1 MLKFLIGPVLI
12 AAGYAA
18 GSYYGADAE
27 QLVHKGPS
35 VTYAAVENA
44 LAGMRQNGTTFFEG
58 GKPVPYEV
66 RIDRTLNQRLF
77 ITLLF
82 DGRQGATADLEFTP
96 RDDGSATLVTARIHG
111 DRAVLRTALAGTSQA
126 KLAYAPDWM
135 LNLTA
140 KPVLQQLAE
149 QVERDGDAGLAFQ
162 GWSPSDAEA
171 QWESNLTDDQRQ
183 QVSEWRQYEATR
195 PAVDPNA
202 DAQRYM
208 SGGNESSR

>member
-1 MLKFLIGPVLI
+1 MLKFLIGPVLVG
-12 AAGYAA
+12 AGYAA

-35 VTYAAVENA
+35 VTYAAVETA

-58 GKPVPYEV
+58 GKPVPYEI
-66 RIDRTLNQRLF
+66 RIDRTLDQRLF
-77 ITLLF
+77 ITLYF
-82 DGRQGATADLEFTP
+82 DGRQGGTADLEFTP
-96 RDDGSATLVTARIHG
+96 REGGSATLVTARIHG
-111 DRAVLRTALAGTSQA
+111 DRSVLRTALAGTSQA

-140 KPVLQQLAE
+140 KPVLRQLAE
-149 QVERDGDAGLAFQ
+149 QVERDGDAALAVR
-162 GWSPSDAEA
+162 GWSPSDPEA
-171 QWESNLTDDQRQ
+171 QWESNLSDEERQ
-183 QVSEWRQYEATR
+183 QVSQWRQYEATR

-208 SGGNESSR
+208 GGGNESSR